1 MMTRAALHLILA
13 NIKIFDREFVITDA
27 PPHGWFVQVRYIEA
41 DVDTGEPAEQL
52 SRKWLVEPRE
62 TEGDVVRTVYAAVS
76 RSYAHVV
83 SEHFTYKGKRVFG
96 PHISLDA
103 MLEACESIQ

>member
-1 MMTRAALHLILA
+1 MMTRDALFLIVS
-13 NIKIFDREFVITDA
+13 NIKMLDRDFVVSDA
-27 PPHGWFVQVRYIEA
+27 GPHGWFLQVRYIEA

-52 SRKWLVEPRE
+52 SRKWLVEPTD
-62 TEGDVVRTVYAAVS
+62 TEGSVVRTAYAAIS

-83 SEHFTYKGKRVFG
+83 AEHFLYKGKRVFG

-103 MLEACESIQ
+103 MLTACETIQ